1 MKLSKSDYVLGLRC
15 PNALRFKK
23 FHPEIEQEKNE
34 AILEQGTKVG
44 ELACD
49 KFPGGVRINAKPW
62 EDAAVDETIDAINK
76 NAPYIY
82 EATLKTPTDEYC
94 AVDILKNNN
103 DGTWDIIE
111 VKSVT
116 EVHKYHFFDVSFQR
130 YVFDKCG
137 IKIRDCYILT
147 LDNTYV
153 RHGALD
159 VQQLFKLNYANDDM
173 QSLETVENEIKRIR
187 AFLNGPELGIAISKA
202 KCGNCAAFGFECAYK
217 HHCWANVPEYSVFD
231 VFRGKKADDMYDKY
245 GADIANLPES
255 VYCEQQHKGDI
266 ESFLS
271 DAEITNVDG
280 LKDFVSTLK
289 YPLYFLDYESISPA
303 VPLFDNSRAF
313 QHICF
318 QYSLHVIR
326 EKGGAIEH
334 YEYLHDKQTDPRP
347 ELIKHLIADC
357 GTDGSVIVY
366 NKSFEESKNKDMMR
380 DFPQYADALDKI
392 NARIVDLLIPFRER
406 LIYKPCQNGSA
417 SIKKTLPAFVPSMSY
432 ENLGIHKGDEAS
444 EAFLSFVNGEQTN
457 EETNKMMN
465 DLREYCG
472 QDTMAMVELLNVIY
486 KKIDE

>member
-1 MKLSKSDYVLGLRC
+1 M
-15 PNALRFKK
+15 
-23 FHPEIEQEKNE
+23 
-34 AILEQGTKVG
+34 
-44 ELACD
+44 
-49 KFPGGVRINAKPW
+49 
-62 EDAAVDETIDAINK
+62 
-76 NAPYIY
+76 
-82 EATLKTPTDEYC
+82 
-94 AVDILKNNN
+94 
-103 DGTWDIIE
+103 
-111 VKSVT
+111 
-116 EVHKYHFFDVSFQR
+116 
-130 YVFDKCG
+130 
-137 IKIRDCYILT
+137 
-147 LDNTYV
+147 
-153 RHGALD
+153 
-159 VQQLFKLNYANDDM
+159 
-173 QSLETVENEIKRIR
+173 
-187 AFLNGPELGIAISKA
+187 NGPELGIAISKA
-202 KCGNCAAFGFECAYK
+202 KCGNCAAFGFEFAYK

-266 ESFLS
+266 ECFLA